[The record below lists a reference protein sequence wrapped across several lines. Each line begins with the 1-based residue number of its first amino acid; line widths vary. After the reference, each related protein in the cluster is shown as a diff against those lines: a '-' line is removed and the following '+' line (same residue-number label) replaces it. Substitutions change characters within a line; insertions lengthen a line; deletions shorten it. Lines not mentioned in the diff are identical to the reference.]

1 MNGKSK
7 NKFYLTLVI
16 FSLVGQIA
24 WVIENMYFNVF
35 IYKMFN
41 ASASDISLMVGASA
55 VAATLTT
62 VFMGALSDKVGKRKI
77 FMCAGYILWGVSILI
92 FAFIRKDV
100 ISSMLGNV
108 ANAATIGISLVIIMD
123 CVMTFFGSTA
133 NDACFNAWLTDCT
146 VDGDRGTAEG
156 INSMMPLIAILAVF
170 GGFMGFN
177 LDKAN
182 SWSII
187 YVIIGVAV
195 SLIGV
200 IGFFIIEEP
209 INAKFDETGYFKT
222 IVYGFK
228 PSVIKNNMK
237 LYAALIAYMFFGIAI
252 QIFMPYLIIYY
263 EKTLNIANYVIIMA
277 PAIILASIA
286 TAFYGK
292 LYDKFGFKNTVLP
305 SLICLFVGCFTLF
318 LFPQSIKVQGVT
330 MKALVF
336 IGSLLMMVGYL
347 TGTAAFGAKIRERT
361 PENMAGRFQGLR
373 IIGQV
378 LLPGIIGPFI
388 GAAVL
393 KNATQIKGSDGTKS
407 FLPNANIFIA
417 AAIVIALLIF
427 GIIAYFAFMYKNERG
442 DLKK

>member
-1 MNGKSK
+1 MNVKSK

-41 ASASDISLMVGASA
+41 ASASDISLMVAASA

-62 VFMGALSDKVGKRKI
+62 VFMGALSDRVGKRKI
-77 FMCAGYILWGVSILI
+77 FMCVGYILWGISIFI
-92 FAFIRKDV
+92 FAFIRKDF
-100 ISSMLGNV
+100 ISSILGNAV
-108 ANAATIGISLVIIMD
+108 NAATIGISLVIIMD

-146 VDGDRGTAEG
+146 VDGDRGAAEG
-156 INSMMPLIAILAVF
+156 INSMMPLVAILAVF

-182 SWSII
+182 SWSVI

-209 INAKFDETGYFKT
+209 TNVKSGETGYFKT

-228 PSVIKNNMK
+228 PSVIKNNTK
-237 LYAALIAYMFFGIAI
+237 LYAALIAYMFFGISI

-277 PAIILASIA
+277 PAIILASVA

-292 LYDKFGFKNTVLP
+292 LYDKLGFKNTVLP
-305 SLICLFVGCFTLF
+305 SLTCLFIGCFILF
-318 LFPQSIKVQGVT
+318 LFPQLIKVHGVV
-330 MKALVF
+330 MKVIVF
-336 IGSLLMMVGYL
+336 IGSLLMMAGYL
-347 TGTAAFGAKIRERT
+347 TGTVAFGAKIRERT
-361 PENMAGRFQGLR
+361 PKNMAGRFQGLR

-378 LLPGIIGPFI
+378 LLPGIIGPVI
-388 GAAVL
+388 GAVVL
-393 KNATQIKGSDGTKS
+393 KNAIQIKGSDGTKS

-417 AAIVIALLIF
+417 AAIVVALLIF
-427 GIIAYFAFMYKNERG
+427 GIIFYFAFIGKNKGRE
-442 DLKK
+442 LK